1 MFLYKTLS
9 QGERKLA
16 AIMFTDMA
24 GYTALGQRNEALSLA
39 LVEEQRKLIRPI
51 LVRHNGREIKTIGDA
66 FLVEFPSGL
75 DGVRCA
81 YDIQRVIREFNI
93 SSREENRIHLRIGIH
108 LGDVVEYQGDISG
121 DAVNVASRIE
131 SLAEEGGVCL
141 TRQVYDQVHNKFEL
155 QLESLGLKQLKNVN
169 VPIELYKMIMP
180 WSMTGYSETT
190 TKSFDKRRIAVLP
203 FTNISPDPANEYFAD
218 GMTEEL
224 ISTMSRIGGLKVIAR
239 TSVMGYKGGQKKIA
253 EIAKEL
259 EVGSVLEGSVRK
271 AGDKLR
277 ITVQLIDSMS
287 SDHIWAESYD
297 RELKD
302 VFIIQSDIAK
312 TVADAL
318 KVQLQRQ
325 EVTTLNKKQ
334 AAVPEAYTL
343 YLKGRF
349 YWNERTRES
358 VDKAM
363 KYFEHAIKVDPSF
376 ASAYSG
382 IADCYTT
389 LVNYGWMTPDR
400 AGSFARDFSTKA
412 LEIDETLAEAHASL
426 GMTLMDQFWEFTS
439 AETELKRAIE
449 FRPSYATAYHWYSI
463 LLVYLRRHEEA
474 FLAERRAMDLDP
486 YSRVFNMGMANILA
500 MLGRTD
506 ESLREYKKLIEL
518 NPDFSP
524 AYFWKS
530 DLHVLL
536 SEFDTAVE
544 DSKKSADL
552 DGSPISKL
560 QLAWVYAVAGNKSEA
575 VKILNEV
582 KGLTRDEYVR
592 PVQIGLVELALGNR
606 EEGFGWIEKGI
617 AEKDSALLMFGS
629 LPYFKEY
636 RKDPLWR
643 QIDEKLG
650 LPKS

>member
-1 MFLYKTLS
+1 MIQEPLS

-224 ISTMSRIGGLKVIAR
+224 ISTMSRIGGLRVIAR

-253 EIAKEL
+253 E
-259 EVGSVLEGSVRK
+259 
-271 AGDKLR
+271 
-277 ITVQLIDSMS
+277 
-287 SDHIWAESYD
+287 
-297 RELKD
+297 
-302 VFIIQSDIAK
+302 
-312 TVADAL
+312 
-318 KVQLQRQ
+318 
-325 EVTTLNKKQ
+325 
-334 AAVPEAYTL
+334 
-343 YLKGRF
+343 
-349 YWNERTRES
+349 
-358 VDKAM
+358 
-363 KYFEHAIKVDPSF
+363 
-376 ASAYSG
+376 
-382 IADCYTT
+382 
-389 LVNYGWMTPDR
+389 
-400 AGSFARDFSTKA
+400 
-412 LEIDETLAEAHASL
+412 
-426 GMTLMDQFWEFTS
+426 
-439 AETELKRAIE
+439 
-449 FRPSYATAYHWYSI
+449 
-463 LLVYLRRHEEA
+463 
-474 FLAERRAMDLDP
+474 
-486 YSRVFNMGMANILA
+486 
-500 MLGRTD
+500 
-506 ESLREYKKLIEL
+506 
-518 NPDFSP
+518 
-524 AYFWKS
+524 
-530 DLHVLL
+530 
-536 SEFDTAVE
+536 
-544 DSKKSADL
+544 
-552 DGSPISKL
+552 
-560 QLAWVYAVAGNKSEA
+560 
-575 VKILNEV
+575 
-582 KGLTRDEYVR
+582 
-592 PVQIGLVELALGNR
+592 
-606 EEGFGWIEKGI
+606 
-617 AEKDSALLMFGS
+617 
-629 LPYFKEY
+629 
-636 RKDPLWR
+636 
-643 QIDEKLG
+643 
-650 LPKS
+650 